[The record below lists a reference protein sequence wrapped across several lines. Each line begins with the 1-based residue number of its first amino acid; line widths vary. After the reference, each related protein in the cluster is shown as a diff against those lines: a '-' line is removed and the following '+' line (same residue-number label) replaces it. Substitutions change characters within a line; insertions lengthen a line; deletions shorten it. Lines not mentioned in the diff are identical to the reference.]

1 MNGEMHQIC
10 MLVSQARNAMA
21 GKNEFE
27 YMADGYIN
35 SIMFSFIP
43 QKTFFGE
50 ESRKA
55 YSPREWYVEC
65 IRKGVSDMKFL
76 APLQVPDR
84 SLLGFSNASRSC
96 MVSFYKNGM
105 VTSWMAGWEYDKT
118 LKKWNVEYQEYQW
131 DNPPAE
137 KPRFQN
143 NTAEF
148 ADILL
153 RIGEFADRIGCGS
166 FGKIFRNAR
175 EILDGGKEIPDR
187 YGNGMPVLLPDI
199 PEAERRLFYAAS
211 MADVFGAMGSWNDDP
226 PGCAHMKGL
235 DREYE
240 TLSDELLKQIRL
252 AALYSVN
259 ES

>member
-10 MLVSQARNAMA
+10 MLVSEARNAMA
-21 GKNEFE
+21 GKNKFGYTAE
-27 YMADGYIN
+27 GYIN
-35 SIMFSFIP
+35 SILFCFIP
-43 QKTFFGE
+43 QKALFGE

-55 YSPREWYVEC
+55 YSPQDWYAEC

-84 SLLGFSNASRSC
+84 SLLGFSNVSRSC
-96 MVSFYKNGM
+96 IASFYKSGM
-105 VTSWMAGWEYDKT
+105 VTSWAAVWEYDKA
-118 LKKWNVEYQEYQW
+118 LRKWNVEYQESKW
-131 DNPPAE
+131 DNPPAG

-143 NTAEF
+143 NAAEF

-153 RIGEFADRIGCGS
+153 QIGEFADRIECGS

-175 EILDGGKEIPDR
+175 EILDGRKEIPDR

-199 PEAERRLFYAAS
+199 PDAEKRLFLAAS

-226 PGCAHMKGL
+226 PGCAHRKGL
-235 DREYE
+235 DEEYDS
-240 TLSDELLKQIRL
+240 LSNELLKQIRL
-252 AALYSVN
+252 AALYAVN